1 MIIIHSS
8 WPKLQAGAGGA
19 GESTF
24 QERLIMSGRLVCDT
38 YLASKDLIRS
48 KSYRM
53 TDLAQ
58 SQLKIN
64 REDIEFGKSA
74 QYFDQSDSLVHLLKH
89 CSFDA
94 YLASALMYKLQILP
108 LTHQLTNLAGN
119 LWSRTMT
126 GARAERN
133 EFLLLHE
140 FHKAKYICP
149 EKSFGGPKTAV
160 VRAVEQDEDED
171 AVAMASNTKKKAS
184 GRRKPAYA
192 GGLVL
197 EPKKGFYDK
206 YVLLLDF
213 NSLYPSIIQ
222 EYNVC
227 FTTVDRNSFTEGTE
241 VRIGRVFN
249 RECVILTYTIG

>member
-1 MIIIHSS
+1 MKFLSIR
-8 WPKLQAGAGGA
+8 WPRLQAGAGGA

-58 SQLKIN
+58 SQLKIA
-64 REDIEFGKSA
+64 REDMEFGKSA
-74 QYFDQSDSLVHLLKH
+74 QYFEKSETLIHLLKH

-94 YLASALMYKLQILP
+94 FLASALMFKLQILP
-108 LTHQLTNLAGN
+108 LTHQLTTLAGN

-149 EKSFGGPKTAV
+149 EKTFGGPKTAV
-160 VRAVEQDEDED
+160 IQAAEQDGDED
-171 AVAMASNTKKKAS
+171 AMDMASSTQKKTS
-184 GRRKPAYA
+184 GKRKPAYA

-206 YVLLLDF
+206 YVMLLDF

-227 FTTVDRNSFTEGTE
+227 FTTVDRNAFIEGTD
-241 VRIGRVFN
+241 VKYFLIRKKKSNI
-249 RECVILTYTIG
+249 